1 MQVTQTVRIP
11 GRLVPLAMLARL
23 LQRLEASE
31 QPVSAEQYRL
41 VVDRLAQELQTAPQ
55 GAEFDAV
62 LEAYPAARE
71 LYENL
76 HYQHAGLCRSP
87 LEPALNAELEAARGA
102 RAPGGSRGSSPGGV
116 RRRRPSSPARPAG
129 LTCPRCPSGW

>member
-87 LEPALNAELEAARGA
+87 LEPALNAELEAVRVIA
-102 RAPGGSRGSSPGGV
+102 RAAGRNGSRSRSCMILPASCVASPHRSV
-116 RRRRPSSPARPAG
+116 RSWSIV
-129 LTCPRCPSGW
+129 